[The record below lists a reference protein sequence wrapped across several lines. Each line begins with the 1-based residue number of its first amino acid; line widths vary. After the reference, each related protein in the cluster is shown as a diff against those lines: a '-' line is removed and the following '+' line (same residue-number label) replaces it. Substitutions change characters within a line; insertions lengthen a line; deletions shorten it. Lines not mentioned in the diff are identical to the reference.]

1 MSIMDIE
8 GREEHQQMSK
18 EESVLELL
26 HKASRQAKYDDLV
39 RQDMVSWIR
48 FVMEDMLAMKD
59 VVNTRDVERWYKTLE
74 DVLKI

>member
-26 HKASRQAKYDDLV
+26 HKASRRAKHDDLI
-39 RQDMVSWIR
+39 RQDMVSGIR
-48 FVMEDMLAMKD
+48 VVMEDMFAMKD
-59 VVNTRDVERWYKTLE
+59 IVNTRDVERWYKALE

>member
-1 MSIMDIE
+1 
-8 GREEHQQMSK
+8 MSK

-59 VVNTRDVERWYKTLE
+59 VVNTRDVERWYNSRRCAE
-74 DVLKI
+74 NMMSIMDIE